1 VTANRRHWGLALVVA
16 AACLIG
22 VHGVRAQDDKSDVK
36 YPNQKITFVVAFAA
50 GGFADTLARYVAQK
64 LNERLGQPV
73 IIENRG
79 GAGGNTAARAVR
91 SAEPD
96 GYTVLVTTTALAI
109 NATMYRHLDL
119 SLDQLSTVAISAAS
133 PETIAAHPS
142 KAQGGLK
149 EFLVWAKDREITF
162 GSAGVGSGSHL
173 AAEYFFKVHAKV
185 KALHVPFRG
194 GAPAVQAV
202 LGNQIDLVASSFGVN
217 AQVNDGML
225 KGLAVASPERNPN
238 MPQVP
243 TYKEAGFP
251 FVAESWVGFFVPA
264 KTDPAIVAVLNVA
277 INAAVSDKS
286 GRGHLTTLGFQVTPR
301 SVVES
306 QAYLKSEV
314 EKWGEMV
321 RTVNVYVD

>member
-1 VTANRRHWGLALVVA
+1 MISNRRQWGTALAVA
-16 AACLIG
+16 ILIG
-22 VHGVRAQDDKSDVK
+22 VSSAHAQDLK
-36 YPNQKITFVVAFAA
+36 YPTKKINFVVAFAA
-50 GGFADTLARYVAQK
+50 GGFADTLARFVGQK
-64 LNERLGQPV
+64 LSEKLGQPV
-73 IIENRG
+73 VIENRG
-79 GAGGNTAARAVR
+79 GAGGNIAAAAVR

-119 SLDQLSTVAISAAS
+119 SLDQLSTVAIPAAS

-142 KAQGGLK
+142 KALGNLK
-149 EFLVWAKDREITF
+149 EFLAWAKDREITF

-217 AQVNDGML
+217 SQVNEGML
-225 KGLAVASPERNPN
+225 KGLAVASPERNPT

-264 KTDPAIVAVLNVA
+264 NTNPAIVARLNAA
-277 INAAVSDKS
+277 INEVVSDKS
-286 GRGHLTTLGFQVTPR
+286 GRDHLSTLGFQVTPR
-301 SVVES
+301 SVAES
-306 QAYLKSEV
+306 QSYLKSEV
-314 EKWGEMV
+314 DKWGEMV
-321 RTVNVYVD
+321 STVNVYVD

>member
-1 VTANRRHWGLALVVA
+1 VISNRRQWGTALAVA
-16 AACLIG
+16 ILIG
-22 VHGVRAQDDKSDVK
+22 VSSAHAQDLK
-36 YPNQKITFVVAFAA
+36 YPTKKINFVVAFAA
-50 GGFADTLARYVAQK
+50 GGFADTLARFVGQK
-64 LNERLGQPV
+64 LSEKLGQPV
-73 IIENRG
+73 VIENRG
-79 GAGGNTAARAVR
+79 GAGGNIAAAAVR

-119 SLDQLSTVAISAAS
+119 SLDQLSTVAIPAAS

-142 KAQGGLK
+142 KALGNLK
-149 EFLVWAKDREITF
+149 EFLAWAKDREITF

-217 AQVNDGML
+217 SQVNEGML
-225 KGLAVASPERNPN
+225 KGLAVASPERNPT

-264 KTDPAIVAVLNVA
+264 NTNPAIVARLNAA
-277 INAAVSDKS
+277 INEVVSDKS
-286 GRGHLTTLGFQVTPR
+286 GRDHLSTLGFQVTPR
-301 SVVES
+301 SVAES
-306 QAYLKSEV
+306 QSYLKSEV
-314 EKWGEMV
+314 DKWGEMV
-321 RTVNVYVD
+321 STVNVYVD

>member
-1 VTANRRHWGLALVVA
+1 MIAKKRQWA
-16 AACLIG
+16 AALAVAILLG
-22 VHGVRAQDDKSDVK
+22 GSTARAQDVK
-36 YPNQKITFVVAFAA
+36 YPTKRINFVVAFAA
-50 GGFADTLARYVAQK
+50 GGFADTLARFVAQK
-64 LNERLGQPV
+64 LSEKLGQPV
-73 IIENRG
+73 VIENRG

-91 SAEPD
+91 SSEAD

-109 NATMYRHLDL
+109 NATMYRQLDL

-142 KAQGGLK
+142 KAAGGLK
-149 EFLVWAKDREITF
+149 EFLAWAKDREITF

-194 GAPAVQAV
+194 GAPAIQAV

-217 AQVNDGML
+217 APVNEGML
-225 KGLAVASPERNPN
+225 KGLAVASPERNPT

-251 FVAESWVGFFVPA
+251 YVAESWVGFFVPA
-264 KTDPAIVAVLNVA
+264 NTNPAIVARLNVA
-277 INAAVSDKS
+277 INEAMAEQA
-286 GRGHLTTLGFQVTPR
+286 GRDHLTKLGFQVTPR
-301 SVVES
+301 SVAQS
-306 QAYLKSEV
+306 QGYLKSEV

-321 RTVNVYVD
+321 RALNVYVD

>member
-1 VTANRRHWGLALVVA
+1 MILPGRQWRVALAIA
-16 AACLIG
+16 FLIG
-22 VHGVRAQDDKSDVK
+22 MSSAHAQDAKQDAN
-36 YPNQKITFVVAFAA
+36 YPTKKINFVVAFAA

-64 LNERLGQPV
+64 LSEKLGQPV
-73 IIENRG
+73 IIENRP

-109 NATMYRHLDL
+109 NATLYRQLDL
-119 SLDQLSTVAISAAS
+119 SLDQLSTVAIPAAS

-142 KAQGGLK
+142 RPFRTLK
-149 EFLVWAKDREITF
+149 EFLAWAENREITF

-217 AQVNDGML
+217 AQVSEGLL
-225 KGLAVASPERNPN
+225 KGLAVASPERNPA

-264 KTDPAIVAVLNVA
+264 KTNPAIVATLNAA
-277 INAAVSDKS
+277 INEVVSDS
-286 GRGHLTTLGFQVTPR
+286 ANRDHLSTLGFQVTVR
-301 SVVES
+301 SVAES
-306 QAYLKSEV
+306 QTYLKAEV
-314 EKWGEMV
+314 AKWGEMV
-321 RTVNVYVD
+321 RTVNIYVD

>member
-1 VTANRRHWGLALVVA
+1 VIPPGRQWCAALVA
-16 AACLIG
+16 ILIG
-22 VHGVRAQDDKSDVK
+22 MSSAHAQNVI
-36 YPNQKITFVVAFAA
+36 YPTKKINFVVAFAA

-64 LNERLGQPV
+64 LNEKLGQPV
-73 IIENRG
+73 IIENRP
-79 GAGGNTAARAVR
+79 GAGGNLAARAVR

-109 NATMYRHLDL
+109 NATMYRQLDL
-119 SLDQLSTVAISAAS
+119 SLDQLATVAIPAAS

-142 KAQGGLK
+142 KPFGNLK
-149 EFLVWAKDREITF
+149 EFLAWAENREITF

-173 AAEYFFKVHAKV
+173 AAEYFFKVYAKV

-217 AQVNDGML
+217 AQVSEGLL
-225 KGLAVASPERNPN
+225 KGLAVASPERNPA

-264 KTDPAIVAVLNVA
+264 KTDPAVVATLNAA
-277 INAAVSDKS
+277 INEVVSDS
-286 GRGHLTTLGFQVTPR
+286 ANRDHLSTLGFQVTVRP
-301 SVVES
+301 VAES
-306 QAYLKSEV
+306 QAYLKAEV
-314 EKWGEMV
+314 AKWGEMV
-321 RTVNVYVD
+321 RVVNIYVD

>member
-1 VTANRRHWGLALVVA
+1 MIPQGRQWGAALAVA
-16 AACLIG
+16 LLIG
-22 VHGVRAQDDKSDVK
+22 VSAAHGQDVKQDVK
-36 YPNQKITFVVAFAA
+36 YPTKKINFVVAFAA
-50 GGFADTLARYVAQK
+50 GGFADTLARFVAQK
-64 LNERLGQPV
+64 LNEKLGQPV
-73 IIENRG
+73 IIENRP

-109 NATMYRHLDL
+109 NATLYRQLDL
-119 SLDQLSTVAISAAS
+119 SLDQLSTVAIPAAS

-142 KAQGGLK
+142 KAFGNLK
-149 EFLVWAKDREITF
+149 EFLAWARDREITF

-217 AQVNDGML
+217 AQVNEGML
-225 KGLAVASPERNPN
+225 KGLAVASPERNPT

-264 KTDPAIVAVLNVA
+264 NTDPAIVARLNA
-277 INAAVSDKS
+277 GINEVVSDKAN
-286 GRGHLTTLGFQVTPR
+286 REHLSTLGFQVSAR
-301 SVVES
+301 SVAES
-306 QAYLKSEV
+306 QNYLKAEV

-321 RTVNVYVD
+321 RTLNVYVD

>member
-1 VTANRRHWGLALVVA
+1 MTANRQRWGATLTVA
-16 AACLIG
+16 FAVAILIG
-22 VHGVRAQDDKSDVK
+22 ASTAQAQDVK
-36 YPNQKITFVVAFAA
+36 YPAKRINFVVAFAA
-50 GGFADTLARYVAQK
+50 GGFADTMARFVAQK
-64 LNERLGQPV
+64 LSEKLGQPV
-73 IIENRG
+73 VIENRG

-91 SAEPD
+91 SSEAD

-109 NATMYRHLDL
+109 NATMYRQLDL

-142 KAQGGLK
+142 KAPGGLK
-149 EFLVWAKDREITF
+149 EFLAWAKDREITF

-194 GAPAVQAV
+194 GAPAIQAV

-225 KGLAVASPERNPN
+225 KGLAVASPERNPT
-238 MPQVP
+238 MAQVP

-264 KTDPAIVAVLNVA
+264 HTNPAIVARLNAA
-277 INAAVSDKS
+277 INEAMAEQA
-286 GRGHLTTLGFQVTPR
+286 GRDHLTKLGFQVAPR
-301 SVVES
+301 SVAES
-306 QAYLKSEV
+306 QSYLKSEV
-314 EKWGEMV
+314 GKWGEMV
-321 RTVNVYVD
+321 RALNVYVD

>member
-1 VTANRRHWGLALVVA
+1 VIPPGRQWRVALAVAFLVGMSSAHAQEGKPA
-16 AACLIG
+16 A
-22 VHGVRAQDDKSDVK
+22 S
-36 YPNQKITFVVAFAA
+36 YPTKKINFVVAFAA

-64 LNERLGQPV
+64 LNEKLGQPV
-73 IIENRG
+73 IIENRP
-79 GAGGNTAARAVR
+79 GAGGNLAARAVR

-109 NATMYRHLDL
+109 NATMYRQLDL
-119 SLDQLSTVAISAAS
+119 SLDQLSTVAIPAAS
-133 PETIAAHPS
+133 PETIAAHASRPF
-142 KAQGGLK
+142 GNLK
-149 EFLVWAKDREITF
+149 EFLAWAKNREITF

-217 AQVNDGML
+217 AQVNEGLL
-225 KGLAVASPERNPN
+225 KGLAVASPERNPA

-264 KTDPAIVAVLNVA
+264 KTDPAVVATLNAA
-277 INAAVSDKS
+277 INEVVSDS
-286 GRGHLTTLGFQVTPR
+286 ANRDHLSTLGFQVTVRP
-301 SVVES
+301 VAES
-306 QAYLKSEV
+306 QAYLKAEV
-314 EKWGEMV
+314 AKWGEMV